1 MNSCQLEGTKVVM
14 WWIVLVAVTIFI
26 VAQQRQ
32 RTPTSTIQLPSTNG
46 SAVPRTIRWC
56 SWVLYFGSFLFLCWT
71 LVHFLIGSGPLESY
85 LKPVNITPMPS
96 TASSRYVFFL
106 VDRSGSMAEP
116 MPGDPKKT
124 KSAVVQAG
132 LLDCINTIDT
142 HGGESDLLGLITFA
156 RVAKIDVPL
165 SRDRDF
171 LTNTINA
178 IVPETIERF
187 NGTATGYAIFK
198 TVALIE
204 ACRSFASGE
213 KMQSDVGNTAILI
226 TDGLEEPNPADRS
239 DPYRSMRT
247 PQALSSA
254 AENHVKIFYI
264 NIDKNSYQQLLP
276 DERDRLRQAVEAT
289 GGRYYEITQNM
300 ALGDVLSTIALAEG
314 AQGAPPPPGSS
325 LEIGFWLFVFALLLT
340 SLSRLLETAV
350 IRVSR

>member
-1 MNSCQLEGTKVVM
+1 M
-14 WWIVLVAVTIFI
+14 WWIVVAAVAFFI

-32 RTPTSTIQLPSTNG
+32 AARTSLIQLPSPNG
-46 SAVPRTIRWC
+46 SPFPRTVRCC
-56 SWVLYFGSFLFLCWT
+56 SWVLYFGSILFLTWT
-71 LVHFLIGSGPLESY
+71 PIHFLAGSGPLESS
-85 LKPVNITPMPS
+85 LKPATATPMPS
-96 TASSRYVFFL
+96 PANSRLLFFV

-116 MPGDPKKT
+116 MPGDPKQSKIHIVKT
-124 KSAVVQAG
+124 G
-132 LLDCINTIDT
+132 LLDCINTVDT

-165 SRDRDF
+165 SRDRSF
-171 LTNTINA
+171 LTEAIEA
-178 IVPETIERF
+178 IVPETIERL
-187 NGTATGYAIFK
+187 NGTAIGYALFK
-198 TVALIE
+198 TITLLE

-213 KMQSDVGNTAILI
+213 KIPSQVGNTVILI

-239 DPYRSMRT
+239 DPFRSMRT
-247 PQALSSA
+247 LQALNVA
-254 AENHVKIFYI
+254 AENHIKIDYI

-289 GGRYYEITQNM
+289 GGRYYEITQNQ

-314 AQGAPPPPGSS
+314 AKGAPPLPGSS